1 MENIIKRLENYNPN
15 SEKYKAQE
23 TSTLLN
29 AKEVY
34 KGWKR
39 ILFAFEID
47 IFPLPKQYPSCMA
60 DWERKLYKFITI
72 FASIIWYL
80 ISIISTQR
88 KSENIVT
95 ELNILKGQKEKQKII

>member
-34 KGWKR
+34 KG
-39 ILFAFEID
+39 
-47 IFPLPKQYPSCMA
+47 
-60 DWERKLYKFITI
+60 
-72 FASIIWYL
+72 
-80 ISIISTQR
+80 
-88 KSENIVT
+88 
-95 ELNILKGQKEKQKII
+95 